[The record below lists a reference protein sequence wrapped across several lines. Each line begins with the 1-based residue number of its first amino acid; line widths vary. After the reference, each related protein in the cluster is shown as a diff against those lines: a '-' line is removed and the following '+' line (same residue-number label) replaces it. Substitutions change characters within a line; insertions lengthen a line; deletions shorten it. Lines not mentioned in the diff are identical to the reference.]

1 MAGCD
6 PKTGMNLDSETCYNN
21 LKDYFD
27 KNPVKFIERIG
38 KGPPCDYRWLAWKV
52 ISGVNYSQIP
62 GLYSELLEEAD
73 QIDENEHDKLRQI
86 NLDLNRTFPDHPFFS
101 DQKYGKIGQEK
112 LKRALRAYAMY
123 NKDVGYTQSINFL
136 MGFFLMVNGGND
148 EEAFWLF
155 VAITKKN
162 QNFGMV
168 GNFEG
173 GLEGFYSDAF
183 PLYHQFVYQFDQL
196 FEKKL
201 PVLKTHFDNIG
212 YPAPVWLQKWF
223 MTLFLY
229 SFPLKL

>member
-1 MAGCD
+1 MD
-6 PKTGMNLDSETCYNN
+6 DHTK
-21 LKDYFD
+21 
-27 KNPVKFIERIG
+27 KFLERIG
-38 KGPPCDYRWLAWKV
+38 KGPPCEYRWIAWKI
-52 ISGVNYSQIP
+52 ISGVKYSRIQ
-62 GLYSELLEEAD
+62 GLYNELLEEAD
-73 QIDENEHDKLRQI
+73 KLDENEHDKLRQI
-86 NLDLNRTFPDHPFFS
+86 NLDLNRTFPEHRFFS
-101 DQKYGKIGQEK
+101 DDQYGQEK

-173 GLEGFYSDAF
+173 GLEGFYSDKF
-183 PLYHQFVYQFDQL
+183 PLYHQFVYQFDRL
-196 FEKKL
+196 FEQKIPKL
-201 PVLKTHFDNIG
+201 KEHFDEIG

-229 SFPLKL
+229 SFPMKL